1 MKAAFNYIPGNSPVH
16 RLTGA
21 TKFVG
26 LFLWSFAAMLTYD
39 TRFLFFLVILGVVLF
54 RVSHIRF
61 KDISFFLYFTLV
73 FLAVNTP
80 LLYLFSPHH
89 GTELYGTCTYV
100 FAGRGRFSLTWEQ
113 LFYQLNFILKYLAM
127 IPVIIL
133 FVSTTNPSE
142 FAASLNKIGV
152 PYSVA
157 YSVALALRY
166 IPDIQ
171 REYREISQAQQAR
184 GIEMSRKA
192 SLINRLKSAAAI
204 LIPLIM
210 SSMQRIETV
219 SNAME
224 LRSFGK
230 KKKRSWYMARPFA
243 KRDFLAIGI
252 SALLLI
258 TAITLNILNGGRFWN
273 PFI

>member
-1 MKAAFNYIPGNSPVH
+1 VKAAFNYIPGTSPVH
-16 RLTGA
+16 KLTGA
-21 TKFVG
+21 TKFLC

-39 TRFLFFLVILGVVLF
+39 TRFLFFLVFFGIVMF
-54 RVSHIRF
+54 RVSRIRF
-61 KDISFFLYFTLV
+61 KDISFFLYFTLI
-73 FLAVNTP
+73 FLAFNTP

-100 FAGRGRFSLTWEQ
+100 FSGRGRYSLTWEQ

-157 YSVALALRY
+157 YAVALALRY

-184 GIEMSRKA
+184 GIEMSKKA
-192 SLINRLKSAAAI
+192 SLGNRLKSAASI

-210 SSMQRIETV
+210 TSMQRIETV

-230 KKKRSWYMARPFA
+230 NKRRTWYMARPF
-243 KRDFLAIGI
+243 KRGDFAAIIVCGILLAAAI
-252 SALLLI
+252 LLNVI
-258 TAITLNILNGGRFWN
+258 NGGRFWN
-273 PFI
+273 PFV